1 MRSGGRPKNLN
12 SGARWVNA
20 VRGGRKPITKKEKKQ
35 IPFDIDGDGIVT
47 PFEINFYVWTY
58 IIVGFAT
65 ILFLIGFFI
74 MAYWGIQL
82 QKIK

>member
-12 SGARWVNA
+12 SGSRWVNA
-20 VRGGRKPITKKEKKQ
+20 ARGGRKPVTKEEKKQ

-58 IIVGFAT
+58 IVVGFAT

>member
-12 SGARWVNA
+12 SGARWVSTARN
-20 VRGGRKPITKKEKKQ
+20 GGKRKAKEEKKQ